1 MIVNKMAKASLN
13 SNSITLNNNSFK
25 KGSYR
30 SKIFTKHPI
39 NYSII
44 TIMKV

>member
-1 MIVNKMAKASLN
+1 MLVNKMAKASLN
-13 SNSITLNNNSFK
+13 SNSITLNSSFK